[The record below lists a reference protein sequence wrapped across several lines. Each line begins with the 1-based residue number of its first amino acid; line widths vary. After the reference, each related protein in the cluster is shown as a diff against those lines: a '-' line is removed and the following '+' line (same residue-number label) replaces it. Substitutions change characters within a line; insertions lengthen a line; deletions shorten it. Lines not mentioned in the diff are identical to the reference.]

1 LKSLALFNEAIA
13 YNFTLLRRIYP
24 DKKLPTGSNVFD
36 GKQLRR
42 IEIRVRRKQQD

>member
-1 LKSLALFNEAIA
+1 MI
-13 YNFTLLRRIYP
+13 TP
-24 DKKLPTGSNVFD
+24 DEKLQTGANIFD